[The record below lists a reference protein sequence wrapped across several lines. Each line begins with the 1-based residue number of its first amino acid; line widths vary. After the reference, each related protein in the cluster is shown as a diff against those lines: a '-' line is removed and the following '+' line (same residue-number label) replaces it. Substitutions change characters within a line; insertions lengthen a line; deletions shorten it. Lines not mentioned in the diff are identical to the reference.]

1 MFAQN
6 WSGKLE
12 YNYIDLGKSTIQYG
26 AVPANRSE
34 WADTFH
40 TVKAGIN
47 YHFNLAGPVVARY

>member
-12 YNYIDLGKSTIQYG
+12 YNYIDLGKSTIQYTP
-26 AVPANRSE
+26 VVTNRSE
-34 WADTFH
+34 WNDTFH

-47 YHFNLAGPVVARY
+47 YHFNMGGPVVARY